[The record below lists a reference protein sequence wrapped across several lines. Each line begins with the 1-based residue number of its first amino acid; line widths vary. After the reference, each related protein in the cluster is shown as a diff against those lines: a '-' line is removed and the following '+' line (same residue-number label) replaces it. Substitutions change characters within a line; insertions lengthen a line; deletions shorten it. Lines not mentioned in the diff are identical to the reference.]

1 MRFAWDAIRRRP
13 GRSAVTALGIGLAV
27 ALVVLLLAVGA
38 GISSSAGYLAT
49 QSGVDLIGVSPGA
62 APPSTQ
68 FPPIAS
74 AHPLAQEIRR
84 SDASVESAS
93 PWLIANLLFGNSSLW
108 NRANQSSGG
117 QDIPTGWAPNPG
129 TSIGWIPSDNAG
141 ITTPLLVNGTGFT
154 VPGDPYYANGSYNGP
169 FIHEIVIDQGLATQL
184 GVTVGSLIWTSPRSV
199 AGPADVEGW
208 YANATV
214 FRVVGITEPYY
225 LIPTASLAM
234 FYLSELQYLTGSASA
249 GADYASLLLIH
260 LVNGASAGT
269 AQSFLQSRFPGIGFF
284 TLADILGSIQSE
296 INLYSVFGELV
307 GATGLVV
314 ATLFTTTVLLMSVD
328 DRRKEIA
335 ILRAIGYPRAT
346 VGSYV
351 VEESL
356 LLAGFGLAVGLP
368 LAYLMGLGLNRF
380 LTGFLSGLPSGFV
393 FIQFDP
399 SVAALGLLIVF
410 ALGLLGSIAPVL
422 RASWIPVS
430 EELRT
435 P

>member
-1 MRFAWDAIRRRP
+1 MRFAWDAVRRRP
-13 GRSAVTALGIGLAV
+13 GRSLVTALGIGLAV
-27 ALVVLLLAVGA
+27 ALVVVLLAVGA

-74 AHPLAQEIRR
+74 AHPLAQEIPRA
-84 SDASVESAS
+84 DASVESAS
-93 PWLIANLLFGNSSLW
+93 PWLLASLLFGNSSLW
-108 NRANQSSGG
+108 DRANQSSGG
-117 QDIPTGWAPNPG
+117 QFIPAGWGPSSG

-154 VPGDPYYANGSYNGP
+154 YPGDPHYANGSYDGL
-169 FIHEIVIDQGLATQL
+169 FTHEIVIDQGLATQL
-184 GVTVGSLIWTSPRSV
+184 GVTVGSLLWASPRSV
-199 AGPADVEGW
+199 AGPAEVEGW
-208 YANATV
+208 YANATA

-225 LIPTASLAM
+225 LIPTAALAM
-234 FYLSELQYLTGSASA
+234 FYLSELQSLTGSASA
-249 GADYASLLLIH
+249 GADYASLILIH
-260 LVNGASAGT
+260 LVPGANAAAT
-269 AQSFLQSRFPGIGFF
+269 QSVLQGRFPGIGFF
-284 TLADILGSIQSE
+284 TLSDILGAIQSE

-346 VGSYV
+346 VAGYV

-356 LLAGFGLAVGLP
+356 LLAVFGLAVGLP

-380 LTGFLSGLPSGFV
+380 LTGFLTGLPSGFA
-393 FIQFDP
+393 FIRFDP
-399 SVAALGLLIVF
+399 SVAATGLGVVF
-410 ALGLLGSIAPVL
+410 ALGLIGSIAPIL

>member
-1 MRFAWDAIRRRP
+1 MRFAWDGIRRRP
-13 GRSAVTALGIGLAV
+13 GRSAVTSLGIGLAV

-74 AHPLAQEIRR
+74 AHPLAHEIRQA
-84 SDASVESAS
+84 DASVESAS
-93 PWLIANLLFGNSSLW
+93 PWLIASLLFGNSSLW
-108 NRANQSSGG
+108 ARANQTSGG
-117 QDIPTGWAPNPG
+117 QGIPAGWVPTSG
-129 TSIGWIPSDNAG
+129 TSIGWIPSDNRG
-141 ITTPLLVNGTGFT
+141 ITTPPLVNGTGFT
-154 VPGDPYYANGSYNGP
+154 YPGDPHYANGSYDGL
-169 FIHEIVIDQGLATQL
+169 FTHEIVIDQGLAAEL
-184 GVTVGSLIWTSPRSV
+184 GVTVGSLVWANPRSV
-199 AGPADVEGW
+199 AGPAEVEGW
-208 YANATV
+208 YANATA

-234 FYLSELQYLTGSASA
+234 FYLSELQSVTGSGSSQADYTSLILIHLVSGASA
-249 GADYASLLLIH
+249 GAVQSLL
-260 LVNGASAGT
+260 AA
-269 AQSFLQSRFPGIGFF
+269 RFPGVGFF
-284 TLADILGSIQSE
+284 TLADVLGAIQSE

-356 LLAGFGLAVGLP
+356 LLAGLGLAAGLP
-368 LAYLMGLGLNRF
+368 LAYLMGLGLNR
-380 LTGFLSGLPSGFV
+380 LLSGFLSGLPSGFA
-393 FIQFDP
+393 FIRFDP
-399 SVAALGLLIVF
+399 SVAALGLLIVL
-410 ALGLLGSIAPVL
+410 ALGLVGSIAPVL

-430 EELRT
+430 QELRT